1 MSETKNYN
9 ETVLIPFLQ
18 RKIQELT
25 TQNLIL
31 EANLVIERQ
40 KAADVQQELTNLQNE
55 LVESGLAEEEPSTP
69 QETPKKKRK
78 IKAEP
83 EVLDASTY

>member
-9 ETVLIPFLQ
+9 ESVIIPFLQ
-18 RKIQELT
+18 RKVQELT
-25 TQNLIL
+25 NQNLVL
-31 EANLVIERQ
+31 EVNLLIERQ
-40 KAADVQQELTNLQNE
+40 KLSEVQQELTNLQNE
-55 LVESGLAEEEPSTP
+55 LVESGLAEEEPIVN

-78 IKAEP
+78 VKAEP

>member
-9 ETVLIPFLQ
+9 ETVIIPFLQ
-18 RKIQELT
+18 RKVQELT
-25 TQNLIL
+25 NQNLVL
-31 EANLVIERQ
+31 EANLLIERQ

-55 LVESGLAEEEPSTP
+55 LVESGLAEEEPSTI
-69 QETPKKKRK
+69 PKKKRK
-78 IKAEP
+78 VKAEP